1 MSRLENLQHLN
12 KMLLEDMPEYKAQA
26 QSFPQEEAA
35 QWRLF
40 RSLVNVREPGDMPG
54 DFYLLQDLFLQREIA
69 AKGITRWRSLPS
81 RQNGISLW
89 KGDITTLEAD
99 AIVNAANSGMTDCY
113 CPCHGCIDNAIHT
126 YAGIQLRKACAE
138 MMLVQGHPE
147 PTGQA
152 KITPGFNL
160 PSRYV
165 IHTVGPIVQGTL
177 TQKHKELLAS
187 CYRSG
192 LKLAD
197 ESGLESIA
205 FCCISTG
212 EFHFPNEEAAQIALH
227 EVQAYHRAGGAC
239 HVIFNVFGDKDW
251 LIYNRLLLS

>member
-1 MSRLENLQHLN
+1 
-12 KMLLEDMPEYKAQA
+12 
-26 QSFPQEEAA
+26 
-35 QWRLF
+35 
-40 RSLVNVREPGDMPG
+40 
-54 DFYLLQDLFLQREIA
+54 
-69 AKGITRWRSLPS
+69 
-81 RQNGISLW
+81 
-89 KGDITTLEAD
+89 
-99 AIVNAANSGMTDCY
+99 
-113 CPCHGCIDNAIHT
+113 
-126 YAGIQLRKACAE
+126 
-138 MMLVQGHPE
+138 MLVQGHPE